1 MIYIKY
7 CKKCRKAFD
16 IAINYEICPE
26 CRMKKEEKNENKRF
40 KTTSIE

>member
-16 IAINYEICPE
+16 IAINYDICPE
-26 CRMKKEEKNENKRF
+26 CRNVNRDERREREE
-40 KTTSIE
+40 